1 MAWAPIAA
9 AGIQAGGSLLGGALG
24 AAGASAASAQQFQ
37 NQEMLFN
44 QQQNENWAFYNDMKQ
59 QQNTAWQR
67 GVADMKAA
75 GINPIL
81 SATMGPEGT
90 ASPSIGGTP
99 SAPPVANAGAMMGQ
113 GVQSAAQAGQVY
125 AQVKA
130 VNATA
135 DKDSA
140 QADLNKSQT
149 GLTDANTQNAK
160 TTNDNLVKSG
170 DEILARTRA
179 ADAAGRNSDASA
191 LANHAAAAV
200 DAARA
205 VTEGYNAQSAKQKA
219 ERDAVIGAPSGSEI
233 GRTLQDAAGI
243 FHRIFGGTSQ
253 PGLGPQSVAPSSAK
267 GASDRPSWVPQSSP
281 YYRSK

>member
-1 MAWAPIAA
+1 MAWVPLAA
-9 AGIQAGGSLLGGALG
+9 AAVQAGGSLLGGALG
-24 AAGASAASAQQFQ
+24 SAGASAASAQQFQ

-44 QQQNENWAFYNDMKQ
+44 QQQNENWAFYNDQKQ

-125 AQVKA
+125 ANVKA
-130 VNATA
+130 LIATA
-135 DKDSA
+135 DKDSS
-140 QADLNKSQT
+140 QSDLNKST
-149 GLTDANTQNAK
+149 VGLTDANTKNVTA
-160 TTNDNLVKSG
+160 TNDNIGKQG

-179 ADAAGRNSDASA
+179 ADAAGRSADASA
-191 LANHAAAAV
+191 LASRAAAAV

-219 ERDAVIGAPSGSEI
+219 ERDKVLGAPSGSEV
-233 GRTLQDAAGI
+233 GRTIQDAGG
-243 FHRIFGGTSQ
+243 FLQRVFGDLAQ
-253 PGLGPQSVAPSSAK
+253 PGRGHQSVAPSSAK
-267 GASDRPSWVPQSSP
+267 GAAGSYPTPAYDR
-281 YYRSK
+281 RR